1 MATST
6 YDTQNVIVSLTTSD
20 GSRDFNMH
28 SGALSQVE
36 DKAGGGST
44 ITFVA
49 VPPAPSESDVSGT
62 TVNAGNSALTVDVT
76 ESVAD
81 IDALVTAAGG
91 TVVT

>member
-6 YDTQNVIVSLTTSD
+6 YDAQNVIVSLTTSD
-20 GSRDFNMH
+20 GSSDFNMH
-28 SGALSQVE
+28 SGVISQVE
-36 DKAGGGST
+36 DKADGGST
-44 ITFVA
+44 ITFVS
-49 VPPAPSESDVSGT
+49 VPPTPSESEVLGT
-62 TVNAGNSALTVDVT
+62 TVSAGNSGLTVDVT